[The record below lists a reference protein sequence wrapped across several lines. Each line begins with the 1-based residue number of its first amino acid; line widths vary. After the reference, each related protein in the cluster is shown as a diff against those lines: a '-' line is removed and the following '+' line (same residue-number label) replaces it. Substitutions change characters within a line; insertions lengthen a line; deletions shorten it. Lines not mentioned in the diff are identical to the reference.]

1 MIIQIILCTQMLSIY
16 CFNITKMCGYMYGH
30 YQQIHPVCLAML
42 SSTVCYTGNPNLLF
56 EVVRH
61 FILPT
66 SRNITARFIDYIYLT
81 QVCFSAK

>member
-1 MIIQIILCTQMLSIY
+1 MIIQIILCTQMLSYLSFEHYKI
-16 CFNITKMCGYMYGH
+16 CGYMYGH
-30 YQQIHPVCLAML
+30 YQQIHPVCLPML

-56 EVVRH
+56 EVARH

-81 QVCFSAK
+81 QVCFYAK